1 MIFVNVDDDTRLA
14 RRVRRDIT
22 ERGRDVLQVLD
33 QYERT
38 VKPSFTQFILPTKQY
53 AHIIVSLKSASCVL
67 RFPSSACLDPCKCMR
82 LCLKASMCMKCSFQ
96 IILECWVCV
105 NAQSLILCKAFC
117 FLGLYLQNGG
127 CLVCTIKYLQS
138 DA

>member
-53 AHIIVSLKSASCVL
+53 AHIIVSLQIL
-67 RFPSSACLDPCKCMR
+67 RPHIQGPVSSAV
-82 LCLKASMCMKCSFQ
+82 CS
-96 IILECWVCV
+96 
-105 NAQSLILCKAFC
+105 
-117 FLGLYLQNGG
+117 
-127 CLVCTIKYLQS
+127 
-138 DA
+138 